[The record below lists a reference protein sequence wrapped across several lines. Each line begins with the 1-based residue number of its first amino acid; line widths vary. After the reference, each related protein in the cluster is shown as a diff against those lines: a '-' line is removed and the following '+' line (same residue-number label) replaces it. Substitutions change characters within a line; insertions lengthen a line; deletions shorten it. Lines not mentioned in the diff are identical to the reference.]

1 MKRNEGLS
9 LIELIVV
16 IAIMTVLIS
25 VVGISVTV
33 ISRQKVSN
41 AVEDV
46 KVLFQTAQTIA
57 MSKDNCHIAIARNS
71 DGDTVFTLYSST
83 NNNVLNRITISKK
96 VQVKIVA
103 NDAANPHPIG
113 DVDVVRIYYDRVS
126 GAFSDMYWGGATTLS
141 GESGKGSKIAGN
153 GVTGIE
159 FTNGTSSTI
168 TLKLT
173 KLTGRVS
180 Y

>member
-16 IAIMTVLIS
+16 IAISTVMIG
-25 VVGISVTV
+25 VIGISVTT

-57 MSKDNCHIAIARNS
+57 MSKDNCHITIDRNS
-71 DGDTVFTLYSST
+71 DGDTVFTLYSSA
-83 NNNVLNRITISKK
+83 NNTELNRITVSKK
-96 VQVKIVA
+96 VKIYIVEA
-103 NDAANPHPIG
+103 SGAESSIESPSTK
-113 DVDVVRIYYDRVS
+113 VVRIYYDRVS
-126 GAFSDMYWGGATTLS
+126 GAFSEMYKGGNATLGS
-141 GESGKGSKIAGN
+141 GGSGKGSSVNI
-153 GVTGIE
+153 TGIK
-159 FTNGTSSTI
+159 FSNGDDANAI
-168 TLKLT
+168 TLRLT
-173 KLTGRVS
+173 KLTGKVA

>member
-9 LIELIVV
+9 LIELVVV

-25 VVGISVTV
+25 VVGISITV

-57 MSKDNCHIAIARNS
+57 MSKDNCHIAIDRGA
-71 DGDTVFTLYSST
+71 DGETVFTLYSAD
-83 NNNVLNRITISKK
+83 NVVLNRVTVNKK
-96 VQVKIVA
+96 VSVYIITG
-103 NDAANPHPIG
+103 DPDHPYSLA
-113 DVDVVRIYYDRVS
+113 DKKVVRIYYDRVS
-126 GAFSDMYWGGATTLS
+126 GAFGKMYERGSATLNGLT
-141 GESGKGSKIAGN
+141 GKGSEIPG
-153 GVTGIE
+153 GITGIK
-159 FTNGTSSTI
+159 FSNDSTSEI